1 MENRVLLIKTIILL
15 YRESLLGEKSE
26 NSADLVRTVL
36 DDVKASEIKL
46 GIGGDHDVITSLK
59 STILE
64 MCNNPIDHEYDK
76 LELLRTIQINT
87 LSDDKLF
94 DVIKQALDEE
104 LTEAGLKRSI
114 LSMRKSISNHFRY
127 QSLTKL
133 LVTSANTVRFQREK
147 VKDTTQYIGELMA
160 QLESLQVASSSK
172 DPAIISEIDIGDDSG
187 MGEVME
193 ECKNLSSGDKV
204 YKTGWKGLNRALQ
217 GGMRPGD
224 SVVVGALQHSYKTG
238 MTLSVF
244 AQIALFNRPEPFLI
258 DFNKKPLLLRIS
270 FEDSMANNLMFLYQY
285 LKFNETRQK
294 VNMKD
299 IDTHEANQYIKEQL
313 HQNGWHV
320 KMIRV
325 DPDQWTYR
333 SIFNKIVEYEAQGY
347 EVKVLMLDYLSKIS
361 KAGCINNGMI
371 GGEIAD
377 LLSKVRN
384 YCASKAILMIT
395 PHQLS
400 TEAKMLARSGMSE
413 DQLVLEWKGKGYW
426 EGNKGLDRIYDI
438 GILLHLFKTKGEA
451 FLAFCVDKHRLPT
464 VIDEQMKY
472 FLYKF
477 PKGLPLPH
485 DEDDE
490 YGSYYDRLK
499 DAFTSNDMEAFDN
512 I

>member
-1 MENRVLLIKTIILL
+1 MDNRVLLVKTIILL
-15 YRESLLGEKSE
+15 YRESLLPEKTD

-46 GIGGDHDVITSLK
+46 GIGDDHDVIAHLK

-64 MCNNPIDHEYDK
+64 MCTNPLDHEYDK
-76 LELLRTIQINT
+76 QELLRTLELNAAY
-87 LSDDKLF
+87 DDKLF
-94 DVIKQALDEE
+94 DIIKQALDEE

-114 LSMRKSISNHFRY
+114 LSMRKSIANHFRY

-133 LVTSANTVRFQREK
+133 LVTNANTVRFQREK
-147 VKDTTQYIGELMA
+147 VRDITQYIGELMA

-187 MGEVME
+187 MGDILE
-193 ECKNLSSGDKV
+193 ECKDLSSGDKV
-204 YKTGWKGLNRALQ
+204 YRTGWKGLNKALQ

-224 SVVVGALQHSYKTG
+224 AVVVGALQHSYKTG
-238 MTLSVF
+238 MTLSMF

-285 LKFNETRQK
+285 LKYNETRQK
-294 VNMKD
+294 VNLKD
-299 IDTHEANQYIKEQL
+299 IDIKEANQYIKEQL

-361 KAGCINNGMI
+361 KAGCVNNGMI
-371 GGEIAD
+371 GGEMAD
-377 LLSKVRN
+377 LLSKLRN
-384 YCASKAILMIT
+384 FSASRGMLFVT

-400 TEAKMLARSGMSE
+400 TEAKMLARSGIAE

-426 EGNKGLDRIYDI
+426 EGNKGLDRVYDI
-438 GILLHLFKTKGEA
+438 GILLHLFKCKGEA
-451 FLAFCVDKHRLPT
+451 FLSYCVDKHRLPT
-464 VIDEQMKY
+464 VIDDAEKY

-485 DEDDE
+485 DEDDTQNR
-490 YGSYYDRLK
+490 YYRKLK
-499 DAFTSNDMEAFDN
+499 EAFITNDMDAFDSV
-512 I
+512 

>member
-15 YRESLLGEKSE
+15 YRESLLNDKTE

-59 STILE
+59 NTILE
-64 MCNNPIDHEYDK
+64 MCNNPIDHDYDK
-76 LELLRTIQINT
+76 QELLRTIQINT
-87 LSDDKLF
+87 LADERLF

-133 LVTSANTVRFQREK
+133 LVTTANTVKFQREK
-147 VKDTTQYIGELMA
+147 VKDITQYISELMT
-160 QLESLQVASSSK
+160 QLESLQVASTSK

-187 MGEVME
+187 MNDVME
-193 ECKNLSSGDKV
+193 ECRNISSGDKV
-204 YKTGWKGLNRALQ
+204 YRTGWQGLNRALQ
-217 GGMRPGD
+217 GGPRPGD
-224 SVVVGALQHSYKTG
+224 TVVVGALQHSYKTG
-238 MTLSVF
+238 MTLSLF
-244 AQIALFNRPEPFLI
+244 AQIAMFNKPEPFMI
-258 DFNKKPLLLRIS
+258 DITKKPLLLRIS
-270 FEDSMANNLMFLYQY
+270 FEDSMANNVMFLYQY
-285 LKFNETRQK
+285 LKYNETRRP

-299 IDTHEANQYIKEQL
+299 IDPREANEYIKEQL
-313 HQNGWHV
+313 QQNGWHV

-333 SIFNKIVEYEAQGY
+333 SILNKIVEYEAQGY
-347 EVKVLMLDYLSKIS
+347 EVKVLMLDYLSKIN
-361 KAGCINNGMI
+361 KAGCTNNGMI

-377 LLSKVRN
+377 LLSKVRS
-384 YCASKAILMIT
+384 YCANKSILHVT

-400 TEAKMLARSGMSE
+400 TEAKMLARSGVSE
-413 DQLVLEWKGKGYW
+413 ESLVLEWKGRGYW
-426 EGNKGLDRIYDI
+426 EGNKGLDRVYDI
-438 GILLHLFKTKGEA
+438 GILLHVFKIKGKA
-451 FLAFCVDKHRLPT
+451 FLSFCVDKHRIPT
-464 VIDEQMKY
+464 VIDESLKY
-472 FLYKF
+472 FLYEF

-485 DEDDE
+485 DEEEQDA
-490 YGSYYDRLK
+490 SLARVR
-499 DAFTSNDMEAFDN
+499 DAFTTNDMSAFDN